1 MSPMYIMYINQ
12 VTYTH
17 HIHINHNDFYS
28 VMYMS
33 MPLYTIFQDAILKK
47 LLFIRNHILQLLYN
61 AIQFIKNPTHLQ
73 VERSIRDSHQAP
85 PHVSFPNNHIGH
97 QYVNLP
103 ILILAAINITYTKL
117 K

>member
-1 MSPMYIMYINQ
+1 MSPIYIMYINQ
-12 VTYTH
+12 VPYTH

-61 AIQFIKNPTHLQ
+61 AIQFIKKPTHLQ
-73 VERSIRDSHQAP
+73 VKRSIRASHQAP
-85 PHVSFPNNHIGH
+85 PRIFF
-97 QYVNLP
+97 
-103 ILILAAINITYTKL
+103 
-117 K
+117 